1 MEPVSNP
8 ATQASMP
15 PLASGHRWVHDDAT
29 YPDCAGRNEAWS
41 MKAAD
46 DPSIT
51 VRAKTAPSEGE
62 AHSLAMERV
71 AFVLGSRFGLPIP
84 TTYLP
89 FETPTIHVGLS
100 DCAAQSSWPASR
112 WRKAS
117 SHRRPPMQ
125 CGRRQS
131 SATSRHTER
140 LRTYPRTVLGSTSHL
155 WTRSCLPS
163 ATAARKGR
171 VGAAPSPT
179 SIGCPELA
187 SGADFDR
194 WCRTR
199 VRRPLLPV
207 ATKGEC
213 SVTALGAAAL
223 DHKRPSVSALAGRLL
238 AAKSERA
245 YPSVEC
251 VAETSSQSTKG
262 ALQVGAPED
271 FLRRPSFSFQSMTR
285 SRLDR
290 RDC

>member
-1 MEPVSNP
+1 
-8 ATQASMP
+8 
-15 PLASGHRWVHDDAT
+15 
-29 YPDCAGRNEAWS
+29 
-41 MKAAD
+41 
-46 DPSIT
+46 
-51 VRAKTAPSEGE
+51 
-62 AHSLAMERV
+62 
-71 AFVLGSRFGLPIP
+71 
-84 TTYLP
+84 
-89 FETPTIHVGLS
+89 
-100 DCAAQSSWPASR
+100 
-112 WRKAS
+112 
-117 SHRRPPMQ
+117 
-125 CGRRQS
+125 
-131 SATSRHTER
+131 
-140 LRTYPRTVLGSTSHL
+140 L

-187 SGADFDR
+187 SGADLDR

-223 DHKRPSVSALAGRLL
+223 DHKRPSVSAPAGRLL

-245 YPSVEC
+245 YPSVEY

-271 FLRRPSFSFQSMTR
+271 FPRRRIETCRNAQH
-285 SRLDR
+285 RLDR
-290 RDC
+290 EVEHAALDRAVVAASTPVSRQSPIRLRAERRASGIRTCHGDERARPGFQVWRYAVR